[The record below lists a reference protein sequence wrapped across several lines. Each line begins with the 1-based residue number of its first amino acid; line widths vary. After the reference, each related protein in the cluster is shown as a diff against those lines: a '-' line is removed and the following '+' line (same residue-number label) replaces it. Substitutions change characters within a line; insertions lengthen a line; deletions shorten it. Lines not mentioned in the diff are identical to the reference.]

1 LDTYISMRSKW
12 YEKHS
17 SYVSIHE
24 IKTNSIVTQSDCM
37 GGVYGGAGG
46 ALGGHLQHLQFKSAV
61 FNSSRYLAECK
72 ECAAM
77 FPGVSGTWLDP
88 VYING
93 QRTLATGAVQP
104 SYFFEELVIGN
115 GIGKLASGIVGM
127 IKGVGFA
134 KGAVQATEST
144 ITGFAKH
151 SVNRAIERG
160 FKTGDILKIVKEGT
174 PVQAMG
180 RYGAQTRYALGG
192 NTVVLNAQG
201 KLITVFSNANGTAN
215 GLGRGFLIPFK

>member
-1 LDTYISMRSKW
+1 
-12 YEKHS
+12 
-17 SYVSIHE
+17 
-24 IKTNSIVTQSDCM
+24 
-37 GGVYGGAGG
+37 
-46 ALGGHLQHLQFKSAV
+46 LGGYLKHLQFNGAV

-72 ECAAM
+72 DCAAM

-134 KGAVQATEST
+134 A
-144 ITGFAKH
+144 
-151 SVNRAIERG
+151 R
-160 FKTGDILKIVKEGT
+160 
-174 PVQAMG
+174 
-180 RYGAQTRYALGG
+180 GG
-192 NTVVLNAQG
+192 NFAEKLFLSERFGITSERFGSSIAKAQG
-201 KLITVFSNANGTAN
+201 SLNQPGGLFKIGWSNVARNGGGMQMRIGIGARAANSNQSLFHVYIPKTFVSNNFSNPSIQVKLSLNKL
-215 GLGRGFLIPFK
+215 GL